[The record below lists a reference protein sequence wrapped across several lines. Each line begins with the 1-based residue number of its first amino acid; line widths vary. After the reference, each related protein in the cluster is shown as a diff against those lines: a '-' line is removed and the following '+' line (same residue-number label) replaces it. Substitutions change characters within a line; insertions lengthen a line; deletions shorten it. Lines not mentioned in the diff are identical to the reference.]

1 MIRFFLGFFMVFGAI
16 GTEDYAME
24 SGTPLP
30 PIEQTI
36 FLCVVGLLLMYFG
49 TKRMKEVYG
58 DE

>member
-1 MIRFFLGFFMVFGAI
+1 MIRFFLVFFMGFGAI